1 MLLLLFVQLG
11 LQSSRVQL
19 GLHTIGVGLASSG
32 LGWVQVGLLLWGSST
47 QLGLVQLGCLHCTSV
62 QLGSLSQLGVVQL
75 NCLHCTSVQLGT
87 YWGLFLGNVYLIL
100 GLY

>member
-1 MLLLLFVQLG
+1 MLLLLLVQLG

-19 GLHTIGVGLASSG
+19 GLHTIGVALASSG
-32 LGWVQVGLLLWGSST
+32 LGGVQVGLLLWVSSA

-62 QLGSLSQLGVVQL
+62 QLGSLGSLSQLGVVQL

-87 YWGLFLGNVYLIL
+87 
-100 GLY
+100 